1 MRKLLIIVIIL
12 STSFTYVHAQ
22 ENEEQK
28 KQSAF
33 SIETNTTPW
42 LFGGYAL
49 GINYKPE
56 ALKHWG
62 FLVGIAGNAD
72 FSPFIV
78 DVFKP
83 QNRNKGI
90 DWEVSQAYVVAIDYY
105 LKENTNEGIYIGL
118 FNFIF
123 ENELNKNGKQAE
135 FTSHTVLAR
144 TGYRW
149 YPGKQNQFYLNPWGG
164 IGTEYKL
171 NGEQTVSNTEW
182 ETSGFAYFI
191 SLNAGFTF

>member
-1 MRKLLIIVIIL
+1 MDLRKGLIIIL
-12 STSFTYVHAQ
+12 TALSLQLYGQDDAQ
-22 ENEEQK
+22 K
-28 KQSAF
+28 SSWF

-42 LFGGYAL
+42 IFGGYAL
-49 GINYKPE
+49 GVNIKPKS
-56 ALKHWG
+56 LHRWG
-62 FLVGIAGNAD
+62 FLAGVAGNAD

-83 QNRNKGI
+83 QNSDKGI
-90 DWEVSQAYVVAIDYY
+90 DWEVSQAYVLAVDYY
-105 LKENTNEGIYIGL
+105 LEPDTNEGMYVGL

-123 ENELNKNGKQAE
+123 ENDLQKNGERSE

-144 TGYRW
+144 SGYRW
-149 YPGKQNQFYLNPWGG
+149 YPGEQQHFYLNPWGG
-164 IGTEYKL
+164 VGTEYRW
-171 NGEQTVSNTEW
+171 NGEQTVADTEW

>member
-1 MRKLLIIVIIL
+1 MRNPLFIAFLFL
-12 STSFTYVHAQ
+12 TSYVSINAQ
-22 ENEEQK
+22 ESDVRK
-28 KQSAF
+28 KRSDF

-42 LFGGYAL
+42 VFGGYAI
-49 GINYKPE
+49 GVNYKPE
-56 ALKHWG
+56 KLKHWG

-90 DWEVSQAYVVAIDYY
+90 DWEVSQAYVVAVDYH
-105 LKENTNEGIYIGL
+105 LKPNTNEGTYVGL

-123 ENELNKNGKQAE
+123 ENDLQKNGEQAE

-164 IGTEYKL
+164 IGTEYKWS
-171 NGEQTVSNTEW
+171 GEQTVANTTW
-182 ETSGFAYFI
+182 ETSGFAYFV